1 MGVKYLIWLFGF
13 GPARANRTVGWL
25 TVRDLDLKGTASVVQ
40 LLTASVSGNPS
51 LVEDTEKP
59 VNGLLRRA
67 IRQMCLNNENTREW
81 EQRHTWLG
89 RTLKMI
95 HRVWPQFRLTWND
108 GNSTL
113 SCIPAKHFRGRVSNA
128 CLEDATRQ
136 QWQTEQAKI
145 LRTALTTHE

>member
-67 IRQMCLNNENTREW
+67 IR
-81 EQRHTWLG
+81 
-89 RTLKMI
+89 
-95 HRVWPQFRLTWND
+95 
-108 GNSTL
+108 
-113 SCIPAKHFRGRVSNA
+113 
-128 CLEDATRQ
+128 
-136 QWQTEQAKI
+136 
-145 LRTALTTHE
+145 